1 MDEDLDASEGAKIF
15 KALHEARLPPLSRI
29 EHPVDDDSS
38 KKPVALNWLASNKR
52 QRPTT
57 KLQALMEA
65 APHEEPEISYQE
77 IHEEREELTQ
87 AVENVWAIL
96 TDTERWI
103 YHMLVDVGLSMR
115 FVALA
120 LGTPKTTFARRR
132 DELAQKI
139 KTELLRYPA
148 VIAHLTKDLQYPP
161 DGTGIDLET

>member
-1 MDEDLDASEGAKIF
+1 
-15 KALHEARLPPLSRI
+15 
-29 EHPVDDDSS
+29 
-38 KKPVALNWLASNKR
+38 
-52 QRPTT
+52 
-57 KLQALMEA
+57 MEA

>member
-15 KALHEARLPPLSRI
+15 KALHEARLPPLSSI
-29 EHPVDDDSS
+29 EHAIDDDSS
-38 KKPVALNWLASNKR
+38 KKPVPLNWLASNKS
-52 QRPTT
+52 QRPST
-57 KLQALMEA
+57 KLQALMET
-65 APHEEPEISYQE
+65 APHQDPEISYQE

-87 AVENVWAIL
+87 AVENVWAML

-161 DGTGIDLET
+161 DGTNIDLET